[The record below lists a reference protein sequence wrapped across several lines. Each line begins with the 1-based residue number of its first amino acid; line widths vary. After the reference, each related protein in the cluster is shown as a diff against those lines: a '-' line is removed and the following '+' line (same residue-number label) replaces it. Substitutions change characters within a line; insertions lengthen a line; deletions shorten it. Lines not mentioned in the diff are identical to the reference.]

1 MNESHPSKRQDLSA
15 RRIKDV
21 MKITREVVRGLA
33 AEEKSDNG
41 IIRRKVA
48 EIMYRHDLGLPE
60 KEREEVIR
68 FARKRLVRDFDF
80 GAKNIP
86 SCIDALHAA
95 KPEDSEIAHVIGR
108 EFNVLST
115 GKILDTIK
123 DIRNAVDAQYKKDP
137 DITGK
142 EALRKAGKNFQ
153 DAVSIRIMSLMKLH
167 EEGTGEIAQGSA
179 SKSGAAYILACSRL
193 KQDWN
198 RPDDTRKI
206 SNSSGE
212 ASEYSFESH
221 IVEHELLREI
231 MQYKRVLVDGRLSK
245 PFLHVSIHGCAKH
258 RGGSDIFIANGVKDG
273 GKLPCD
279 PAIAHWFE
287 EKIELHLG
295 QYEQVRGKKL
305 KTHISIEGQRLSG
318 STASVRRR
326 WGLKGVTSGWGSMFQ
341 YIQLELSPYIRRVLR
356 KDIASVL
363 SRIVQDF
370 QTEFVSKTA
379 LSNYIRRNSS
389 PIDRARE
396 RGALYFNQLPT
407 GKRVKPLEIQ
417 MNSDCRKAI
426 GAKIGDTIEVL
437 SLDDK
442 HTSKAVKLTVRP
454 AHYKNRN
461 KVRPRMSADR
471 LATKNIIIKLVEK

>member
-1 MNESHPSKRQDLSA
+1 MNESHSKKRQDLSA
-15 RRIKDV
+15 RRVKDV

-123 DIRNAVDAQYKKDP
+123 GIRNAVDAQYKKDP

-142 EALRKAGKNFQ
+142 EALRKAGAAFR
-153 DAVSIRIMSLMKLH
+153 DSVSVRIMSLMKLH

-245 PFLHVSIHGCAKH
+245 PFLHISIHGCAKH

-287 EKIELHLG
+287 EKIKLHLG

-305 KTHISIEGQRLSG
+305 KTHVSIEGQRLSG

-326 WGLKGVTSGWGSMFQ
+326 WGLKGVTTGWGSMFQ
-341 YIQLELSPYIRRVLR
+341 YVQLELSPYIRRVMR
-356 KDIASVL
+356 KDIAL
-363 SRIVQDF
+363 ALAKTVQDF
-370 QTEFVSKTA
+370 RSEFGSKTS
-379 LSNYIRRNSS
+379 LSKYISQNSS
-389 PIDRARE
+389 LIDRTRE
-396 RGALYFNQLPT
+396 QGALYFHYLST
-407 GKRVKPLEIQ
+407 GKHIKPLEIQ
-417 MNSDCRKAI
+417 MNSDCRKML
-426 GAKIGDTIEVL
+426 GVRIGDSVEISSVDGERL
-437 SLDDK
+437 
-442 HTSKAVKLTVRP
+442 SKAVKLTVRP

-461 KVRPRMSADR
+461 RVRPRVSAKG
-471 LATKNIIIKLVEK
+471 AITKNVLIKLAKK